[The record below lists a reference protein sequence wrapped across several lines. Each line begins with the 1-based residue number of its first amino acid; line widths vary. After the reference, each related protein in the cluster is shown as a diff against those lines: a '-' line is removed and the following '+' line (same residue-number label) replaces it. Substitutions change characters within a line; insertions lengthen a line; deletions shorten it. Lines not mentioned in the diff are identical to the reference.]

1 MTTALTTRVTAGTGA
16 TVKNAPLTNAEIDSN
31 FLSLNDNK
39 IETSEAV
46 STNTFNT
53 IVKRDASGNFTAG
66 TITATLDGNASTAS
80 GLSAT
85 LAISSGGT
93 GATTAAGA
101 RSNLGLTIGSNVQA
115 YDSDLQALAGLSTTG
130 MLARTAAGSAAT
142 RTISAGTGISV
153 SNGNGVSGNPTI
165 TNSGVTSFNG
175 NTGAITFAAG
185 ALGGGT
191 NQIFWENDTVITDSY
206 SVTQNKNAMT
216 AGPVTISNSVT
227 VTVPSGSV
235 WTIL

>member
-1 MTTALTTRVTAGTGA
+1 MTTALTTRVTTGTGA
-16 TVKNAPLTNAEIDSN
+16 TVKNAPLTNAEIDNN

-46 STNTFNT
+46 STATANKV
-53 IVKRDASGNFTAG
+53 VKRDASGNFSAG
-66 TITATLDGNASTAS
+66 TITAALDGNASTAS

-93 GATTAAGA
+93 GATTASGA

-115 YDSDLQALAGLSTTG
+115 YDSDLAALAGLSTTG
-130 MLARTAAGSAAT
+130 MLARTGSGAAAT

-175 NTGAITFAAG
+175 STGAITFVAG
-185 ALGGGT
+185 AKGSGS
-191 NQIFWENDTVITDSY
+191 NRIFWENDTVVTDTY
-206 SVTQNKNAMT
+206 SITQNQNAVT
-216 AGPVTISNSVT
+216 AGPVTIANNIT
-227 VTVPSGSV
+227 VTVPNGST
-235 WTIL
+235 WTVV